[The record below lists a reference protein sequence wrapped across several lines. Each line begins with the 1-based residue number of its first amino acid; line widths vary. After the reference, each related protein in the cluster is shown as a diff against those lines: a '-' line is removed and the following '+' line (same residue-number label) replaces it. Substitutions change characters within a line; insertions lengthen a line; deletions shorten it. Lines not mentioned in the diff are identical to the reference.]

1 MSKKRAII
9 LNTAIIFSFILVS
22 LRLTDLMIINHKRLA
37 ERAKQQHVKVE
48 DIQVRRGIIF
58 DRQGRDLALNLDLES
73 LYCDPENLAAD
84 NDDIK
89 RLASVVEKEPAF
101 ILSKIPDE
109 GRFAW
114 IERKLKPETAEKIKG
129 LDIEGLAF
137 LTEAKRIY
145 PRRELA
151 SHILGFVGV
160 DNQAL
165 EGIELKYDKYLKTMG
180 GKVFLERDA
189 GGRRLS
195 SGVDMEAKGNN
206 IVLTIDEVLQ
216 RILEKELDKAMA
228 QWRAAA
234 ATAIMMDPFTGDILA
249 LANRP
254 AYDPNRGGEA
264 RDAEKRNRAITD
276 CYEPG
281 STFKIVIGVGSL
293 EEKLVKP
300 GTLFDVSRGSIDAG
314 GKTIRDVHKYGVLNF
329 QEVIQK
335 SSNVG
340 SIMVGMKLGRER
352 LYKYAKLLGVGEK
365 TGIDL
370 PGEVSGWIYPPERW
384 SGTSMGAIPIGQEVA
399 VTPLQILRAYSVVAN
414 GGFLVRPHVVS
425 EILSPDGQVIVSFKD
440 AEKTRIISAKTAGI
454 FKDILKTVVE
464 EGGTGKSASVGG
476 NKVAGKTG
484 TAQMIN
490 PVTKRYS
497 KEKYVSSF
505 VGFVPADNPKLAM
518 IVVVYEP
525 KGQIYGGVVAAPVF
539 SEIANQALSYL
550 NVPREDDM
558 ELSPLTVY
566 R

>member
-1 MSKKRAII
+1 LSKKRAII

-22 LRLTDLMIINHKRLA
+22 LRLMDLMIINHKRLA

-89 RLASVVEKEPAF
+89 RLASLVEKEPAF
-101 ILSKIPDE
+101 ILSKIPDQ

-129 LDIEGLAF
+129 LDIDGLAF

-165 EGIELKYDKYLKTMG
+165 EGIELKYDKYLKTVG

-254 AYDPNRGGEA
+254 AYDPNRGAEA
-264 RDAEKRNRAITD
+264 EMRRR
-276 CYEPG
+276 
-281 STFKIVIGVGSL
+281 
-293 EEKLVKP
+293 
-300 GTLFDVSRGSIDAG
+300 
-314 GKTIRDVHKYGVLNF
+314 
-329 QEVIQK
+329 
-335 SSNVG
+335 
-340 SIMVGMKLGRER
+340 
-352 LYKYAKLLGVGEK
+352 
-365 TGIDL
+365 
-370 PGEVSGWIYPPERW
+370 
-384 SGTSMGAIPIGQEVA
+384 
-399 VTPLQILRAYSVVAN
+399 
-414 GGFLVRPHVVS
+414 
-425 EILSPDGQVIVSFKD
+425 
-440 AEKTRIISAKTAGI
+440 
-454 FKDILKTVVE
+454 
-464 EGGTGKSASVGG
+464 GTG
-476 NKVAGKTG
+476 
-484 TAQMIN
+484 
-490 PVTKRYS
+490 R
-497 KEKYVSSF
+497 
-505 VGFVPADNPKLAM
+505 
-518 IVVVYEP
+518 
-525 KGQIYGGVVAAPVF
+525 
-539 SEIANQALSYL
+539 
-550 NVPREDDM
+550 
-558 ELSPLTVY
+558 
-566 R
+566 

>member
-1 MSKKRAII
+1 M
-9 LNTAIIFSFILVS
+9 
-22 LRLTDLMIINHKRLA
+22 DLMIINHKRLA

-101 ILSKIPDE
+101 ILSKIPDQ

-129 LDIEGLAF
+129 LDIDGLAF

-165 EGIELKYDKYLKTMG
+165 EGIELKYDKYLKTVG

-254 AYDPNRGGEA
+254 AYDPNRGAEA
-264 RDAEKRNRAITD
+264 RDVEKRNRAITD

-314 GKTIRDVHKYGVLNF
+314 GKTIRDVHRYGVLNF

-340 SIMVGMKLGRER
+340 SIMIGMKLGRER

-370 PGEVSGWIYPPERW
+370 PGEVSGWIYPTERW

-425 EILSPDGQVIVSFKD
+425 DILSPDGQVIVSFKD
-440 AEKTRIISAKTAGI
+440 AQKTRIISAKTAGI

-497 KEKYVSSF
+497 KEKFVSSF

-558 ELSPLTVY
+558 ELRPLTVY